1 LTLSSAF
8 ADKLTS
14 ISGASHV
21 LTGVECSPHVLEG
34 RTPEAV
40 VFPGSKEEIAAILAL
55 AADEDIPVMARGGG
69 TKLGIGSPPTR
80 LGLVLGLT
88 RLDRILEHEP
98 GDLTATVGAGITL
111 SALQSALGK
120 RGQWLSLDPAN
131 PGRAT
136 VGGILA
142 SDASGPRRHLYGTC
156 RDLLIGI
163 TVVAA
168 DGSIVRGGGKV
179 VKNVAGYDLPKLYV
193 GSFGTLGILVEA
205 TLRLR
210 PRPDEDRLVVVPF
223 DRLKDGGAAARAI
236 TTSDLIPSALEL
248 VDAEAARAVGLASS
262 GPALL
267 IGLDGVREQVEW
279 ECAEIGRL
287 LGPLG
292 RSESRVLDGDARDEV
307 WRNVAELGQSRME
320 DVAAVMKWGVLPT
333 QLAEVMEEGVAIAGH
348 NGLRAA
354 LTAHAGV
361 GIATAVLAGGG
372 ANANAVVA
380 TLTEWRGLVSGA
392 GGHALVE
399 WAPLAVKE
407 RVSVWDE
414 SRPALRIMKGIKE
427 RLDPRGILN
436 PGRFVGGI

>member
-55 AADEDIPVMARGGG
+55 AADEDIPVMPRGGG

-131 PGRAT
+131 PDRAT

-287 LGPLG
+287 LGPLC
-292 RSESRVLDGDARDEV
+292 RSESRVLDGDAREEV

-348 NGLRAA
+348 NGLKAA

-380 TLTEWRGLVSGA
+380 TLTEWRGLASGA

-414 SRPALRIMKGIKE
+414 SPALRIMKGIKE